1 MAKNIFRRC
10 LLGAPTGLM
19 IFTFIALF
27 FAHLSGDGELR
38 VGYYLVRV
46 YGSEVNAL
54 TALVLSSMAIG
65 MVWSAAS
72 VIFDTDWNLLAQ
84 TALHGICC
92 VIPSVAIAWGVYWIP
107 HTLDGLVQYVT
118 IFAVIYVLIW
128 IFQYLSI
135 RRRLRQFNAKLPSFD
150 EE

>member
-38 VGYYLVRV
+38 VGYYLVRG

-65 MVWSAAS
+65 IVWSAAS

-135 RRRLRQFNAKLPSFD
+135 RRRLRQFNTKIGEL
-150 EE
+150 EEN

>member
-27 FAHLSGDGELR
+27 FAYLSGDGELR

-72 VIFDTDWNLLAQ
+72 VIFDTDWNLLSQ
-84 TALHGICC
+84 TVLHGICC

-107 HTLDGLVQYVT
+107 HTLDGLVQYVA
-118 IFAVIYVLIW
+118 IFAVIYVLVW
-128 IFQYLSI
+128 ILQYLSI
-135 RRRLRQFNAKLPSFD
+135 RRRLRQFNTKIGEL
-150 EE
+150 EEN

>member
-72 VIFDTDWNLLAQ
+72 AIFDTDWNLLAQ
-84 TALHGICC
+84 TVLHGICC
-92 VIPSVAIAWGVYWIP
+92 VIPSVSIAWCVYWIP
-107 HTLDGLVQYVT
+107 HTMDGLVQYVA

-128 IFQYLSI
+128 FFQYLSI
-135 RRRLRQFNAKLPSFD
+135 RRRLRQFNTKIGELGD
-150 EE
+150 I

>member
-65 MVWSAAS
+65 IVWSAAS

-135 RRRLRQFNAKLPSFD
+135 RRRLRQFNTKIGEL
-150 EE
+150 EEN

>member
-65 MVWSAAS
+65 ILWSAAS

-135 RRRLRQFNAKLPSFD
+135 RRRLRQFNAKLPSFG

>member
-65 MVWSAAS
+65 ILWSAAS

-135 RRRLRQFNAKLPSFD
+135 RRRLRQFNDKLPSIGD
-150 EE
+150 E

>member
-1 MAKNIFRRC
+1 MAKNILKRC

-84 TALHGICC
+84 TVFHALCC
-92 VIPSVAIAWGVYWIP
+92 VGPSLAIAWGMFWIP
-107 HTLDGLVQYVT
+107 HTTDGLVEYT
-118 IFAVIYVLIW
+118 AIFAVLYVLVWCI
-128 IFQYLSI
+128 QYLSI
-135 RRRLRQFNAKLPSFD
+135 RRRVRQFNAKL
-150 EE
+150 EELEQS

>member
-1 MAKNIFRRC
+1 MAKNILKRC

-72 VIFDTDWNLLAQ
+72 VIFDTDRNLLAQ
-84 TALHGICC
+84 TVLHGICC
-92 VIPSVAIAWGVYWIP
+92 VVPSVAIAWCVYWIP
-107 HTLDGLVQYVT
+107 HTVNGLVQYVT

-135 RRRLRQFNAKLPSFD
+135 RRRLRQFNTKIGELED
-150 EE
+150 N

>member
-84 TALHGICC
+84 TVLHGICC

-118 IFAVIYVLIW
+118 IFVVIYVLIW
-128 IFQYLSI
+128 IIQYLSI
-135 RRRLRQFNAKLPSFD
+135 RRRLRQFNTKIGEL
-150 EE
+150 EET

>member
-107 HTLDGLVQYVT
+107 HTLDGLVQYVA

>member
-1 MAKNIFRRC
+1 MAKNILKRC

-65 MVWSAAS
+65 IVWSAAS

-84 TALHGICC
+84 TALHAICC

-135 RRRLRQFNAKLPSFD
+135 RRRLRQFNAKLPSFG

>member
-1 MAKNIFRRC
+1 MAKNILKRC

-72 VIFDTDWNLLAQ
+72 VIFDTDRNLLAQ
-84 TALHGICC
+84 TVLHALCC
-92 VIPSVAIAWGVYWIP
+92 VGPSLAIAWCVYWIP
-107 HTLDGLVQYVT
+107 HTVNGLVQYVT

-128 IFQYLSI
+128 FFQYLSI
-135 RRRLRQFNAKLPSFD
+135 RRRLRQFNTKIGELED
-150 EE
+150 N